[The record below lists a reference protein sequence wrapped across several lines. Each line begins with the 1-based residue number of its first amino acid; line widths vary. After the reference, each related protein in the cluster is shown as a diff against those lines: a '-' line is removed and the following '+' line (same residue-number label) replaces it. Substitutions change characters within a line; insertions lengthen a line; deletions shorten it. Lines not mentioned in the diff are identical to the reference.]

1 MGAVVASYSK
11 HGDIDS
17 FIAANHAKKK
27 QYREYRNA
35 WKSNKCSLL
44 FLLIETTSHCNLK
57 CPMCI
62 HSIGYDKVGKRSDD
76 IFDLVVHNIKD
87 MAIPSVGMNQTNE
100 PLLDKKMF
108 ERLDKICSLDSVVD
122 IMMNTNGTLLNA
134 ENSLNILDSGLTKL
148 LIGFDAFTKET
159 YEKVRRGACYEQVM
173 QNILTFLEL
182 KKRKG

>member
-1 MGAVVASYSK
+1 
-11 HGDIDS
+11 
-17 FIAANHAKKK
+17 
-27 QYREYRNA
+27 
-35 WKSNKCSLL
+35 
-44 FLLIETTSHCNLK
+44 
-57 CPMCI
+57 
-62 HSIGYDKVGKRSDD
+62 
-76 IFDLVVHNIKD
+76 